1 MLPLL
6 QVKIGLKF
14 EDISL
19 IDTAFN
25 EKDSLNLDL
34 LLEMIG
40 LVTAFIKVFTNKL
53 NDNLPFLDLSFVL
66 KMCGI
71 VKVKSTL
78 LIS

>member
-53 NDNLPFLDLSFVL
+53 KDNLPFLDLSFVL

>member
-19 IDTAFN
+19 IDTAFK